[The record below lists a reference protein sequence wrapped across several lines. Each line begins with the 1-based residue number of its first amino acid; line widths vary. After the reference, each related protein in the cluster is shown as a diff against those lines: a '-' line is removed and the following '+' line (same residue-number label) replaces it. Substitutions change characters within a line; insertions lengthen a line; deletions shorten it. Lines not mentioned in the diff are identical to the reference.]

1 MSSETN
7 KPITTSS
14 AKVKTKFAID
24 SDTTLPWENFG
35 VHGWN
40 LPEAKIKILSTRH
53 ESSPTNRNTTCKAS
67 TTDFTQ
73 NTTKHKKFKNRNWI
87 TPSILCVSPSKNKFH
102 HQKLQSSP
110 EMIGLATENNMGYY
124 VPNQCS
130 NSRSQLSRDQN
141 SGSQRRPWLAMSK
154 SCRFR

>member
-73 NTTKHKKFKNRNWI
+73 NTTKHKKFKNRN
-87 TPSILCVSPSKNKFH
+87 
-102 HQKLQSSP
+102 
-110 EMIGLATENNMGYY
+110 
-124 VPNQCS
+124 
-130 NSRSQLSRDQN
+130 
-141 SGSQRRPWLAMSK
+141 
-154 SCRFR
+154 